1 MRPARRCAGQ
11 HRWCC
16 GAATCFGPRGNYK
29 PRMGATVHTVPG
41 IVPGKRDVPLNYH
54 GSRVGGRQAIFL
66 SRLACWATIT
76 GACRAP
82 PPPAAAGSTATTL
95 SRGDPFE
102 GPRCRFWG
110 AESAHYTQTIL
121 RFSGKFLTF
130 IFSPTV
136 TPGPAAISGPC
147 PGPLRDGFFIQHSPH
162 LTWPGSAPS
171 AS

>member
-16 GAATCFGPRGNYK
+16 GAATCFGPRGNSK
-29 PRMGATVHTVPG
+29 PRMGATVHTVPS

-66 SRLACWATIT
+66 SRLARWAAIT

-95 SRGDPFE
+95 HPNSTSRPRKVLNFHFCIRYWRE
-102 GPRCRFWG
+102 GSSQMTRYNLGFSKRLITYPG
-110 AESAHYTQTIL
+110 SQLSAL
-121 RFSGKFLTF
+121 RYSD
-130 IFSPTV
+130 V
-136 TPGPAAISGPC
+136 
-147 PGPLRDGFFIQHSPH
+147 LRDKA
-162 LTWPGSAPS
+162 TV
-171 AS
+171 